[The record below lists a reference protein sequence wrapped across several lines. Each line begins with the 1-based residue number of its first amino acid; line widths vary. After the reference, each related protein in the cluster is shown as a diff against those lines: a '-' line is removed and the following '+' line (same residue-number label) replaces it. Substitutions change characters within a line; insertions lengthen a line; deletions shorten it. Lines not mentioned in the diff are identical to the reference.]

1 MVALKVA
8 SFLLALAALST
19 PARLPYAVTE
29 ASELA
34 PDGLHHHEVLRIDR
48 DFGKAEYEIVVDGW
62 SFQSQPDAIT
72 DVRIWWVNTERADR
86 RSPFDRKLRRYI
98 DLEYV
103 RNQPHEWTVR
113 LRGDRKEFAFDVEL
127 EQGGQAAA
135 YATVVTEAGTRID
148 RCRAS
153 SGHLVARRFLGLP
166 VGIEALRVQ
175 CIDDEGQ
182 THAGEIPYKKLRR
195 GKLYSDD

>member
-1 MVALKVA
+1 MIASTAALV
-8 SFLLALAALST
+8 SLLLASLTA

-62 SFQSQPDAIT
+62 SPRANPKAIH
-72 DVRIWWVNTERADR
+72 DVRIWWVNTSLEDR

-98 DLEYV
+98 DLEYLK
-103 RNQPHEWTVR
+103 NAPGEWTIR

-127 EQGGQAAA
+127 DESHQAVA
-135 YATVVTEAGTRID
+135 YAAVVTDDGSRVE

-153 SGHLVARRFLGLP
+153 SGKLVARRFLGIP
-166 VGIEALRVQ
+166 VGIHSMRVR
-175 CIDDEGQ
+175 CVDSHGRA
-182 THAGEIPYKKLRR
+182 HAGEIPYRKLRR
-195 GKLYSDD
+195 GKVYGD